1 MKHFKTALL
10 ASAMTLAAGSA
21 NAVFVGDQVDFLLNA
36 PNTVG
41 TILSQTG
48 TSVVDPGVEAT
59 GIFDIAGQANDP
71 TWTADLSATQLIL
84 TYEWIGISSQI
95 GDQILWTVSD
105 MDLQG
110 GLVGGITGIALNST
124 QGPASAAEIASTG
137 FTSTSVSVELT
148 NFTTQVND
156 AQRMWVFDITHDG
169 EATEPPDI
177 IPVPAALPLLAG
189 GIGMLGLMARRRKK

>member
-10 ASAMTLAAGSA
+10 ASAMTLTAGSA

-41 TILSQTG
+41 AILSQTG
-48 TSVVDPGVEAT
+48 TAVVDPGVEAT
-59 GIFDIAGQANDP
+59 GIFDIVGQVNDP
-71 TWTADLSATQLIL
+71 TWTADLSAAQLTL

-110 GLVGGITGIALNST
+110 GLVGGITGISLNST
-124 QGPASAAEIASTG
+124 QGPTSAAEIASTG
-137 FTSTSVSVELT
+137 FSSNSVSVELT

-156 AQRMWVFDITHDG
+156 AQRVWVFDITHDG
-169 EATEPPDI
+169 VTPEPPD